1 MYMINVFKKII
12 LSMLL
17 ILVNKLKNDYS
28 TKILKNEYKIPNPD
42 TFITTLVLNKFF
54 GFMPEANKSN

>member
-1 MYMINVFKKII
+1 
-12 LSMLL
+12 MLL

-28 TKILKNEYKIPNPD
+28 TKILKNEYKIPNHD